1 MFSNGFIF
9 QRGSMGA
16 VMVNSTLTITFP
28 TTFTSAPKTFT
39 NVNGA
44 WAYSPV
50 LTISAISKDN
60 FTVFLSSN
68 ENKTSGCGAFWFA
81 IGK

>member
-1 MFSNGFIF
+1 MQYGN
-9 QRGSMGA
+9 MGA
-16 VMVNSTLTITFP
+16 VTVNSTRTVTFN
-28 TTFTSAPKTFT
+28 TAFKSIVKAFA

-50 LTISAISKDN
+50 LTISAISVNN

-81 IGK
+81 IGR